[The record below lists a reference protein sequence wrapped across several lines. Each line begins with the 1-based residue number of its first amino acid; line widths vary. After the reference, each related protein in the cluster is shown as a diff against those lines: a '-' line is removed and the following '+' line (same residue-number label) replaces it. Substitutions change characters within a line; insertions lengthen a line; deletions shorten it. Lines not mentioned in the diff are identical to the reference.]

1 MTSLHQMMIHV
12 VSLMIRMVLNDDE
25 IIIPR
30 FKLLV
35 TFFFITL
42 QNIKLC
48 VKLFKEVK
56 LTFVS

>member
-1 MTSLHQMMIHV
+1 MMIHV